1 MNSNVSASS
10 IKVWDRF
17 VRLFHW
23 SLVLLF
29 TSAYLT
35 SQTGMQNTHMI
46 IGYVLTGLISARFLW
61 GIIGTS
67 YARFSSFIYS
77 PKQIIDYIK
86 SIFSGHPKR
95 YLGHN
100 PAGGAMVAALLVS
113 LSIMITSGFVIEAT
127 IEFEGLLMN
136 LLSGIDDQTAYLW
149 HDVHEITTNIILVLI
164 VLHISGVVLAS
175 KQHNE
180 NLVSAMITG
189 YKQP

>member
-1 MNSNVSASS
+1 MSSNVSVSS

-23 SLVLLF
+23 SLALLF
-29 TSAYLT
+29 ISAYLT

-67 YARFSSFIYS
+67 HARFSSFIYS

-100 PAGGAMVAALLVS
+100 PAGAAMVAALLVS

-149 HDVHEITTNIILVLI
+149 HDVHEVTTNIILVLI

-180 NLVSAMITG
+180 NLVRAMITG